1 MSTLKDN
8 EQGTGI
14 SIQYLTSVSWDKD
27 LHKSK
32 IQGYVEVGLY
42 NMQTR
47 TNMAMKRLDPLN
59 AQETDFFLNDFKGK
73 ED

>member
-32 IQGYVEVGLY
+32 IQGYIEVGLY
-42 NMQTR
+42 NM
-47 TNMAMKRLDPLN
+47 
-59 AQETDFFLNDFKGK
+59 
-73 ED
+73 